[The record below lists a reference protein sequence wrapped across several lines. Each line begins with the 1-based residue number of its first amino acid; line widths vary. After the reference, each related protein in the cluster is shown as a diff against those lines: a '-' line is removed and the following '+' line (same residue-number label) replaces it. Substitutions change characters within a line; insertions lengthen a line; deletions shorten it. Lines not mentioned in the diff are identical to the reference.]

1 MEMKTQHQPT
11 RRREAG
17 ITLPETLVA
26 LLILAIVAVS
36 ILSMFAFAMELN
48 VTGMDYAT
56 LTNRARD
63 KSEELLASPWYDDLS
78 GTEVIALTLAAGN
91 HSEAQPQ
98 SRLNLTWRVTDRV
111 INQASPNPPGAVPAG
126 AFLPNIKE
134 IDITAVATSASG
146 VGRRDVTLSVLK
158 VRGTG

>member
-1 MEMKTQHQPT
+1 MEMNPQQPT

-26 LLILAIVAVS
+26 LLILAVVAVS
-36 ILSMFAFAMELN
+36 VLSMFAYAMELN

-78 GTEVIALTLAAGN
+78 GTVVLAPTLVPGA

-98 SRLNLTWRVTDRV
+98 SRLNVTWRVTDRV
-111 INQASPNPPGAVPAG
+111 INQASPNPPGDLEATN
-126 AFLPNIKE
+126 PNIKE